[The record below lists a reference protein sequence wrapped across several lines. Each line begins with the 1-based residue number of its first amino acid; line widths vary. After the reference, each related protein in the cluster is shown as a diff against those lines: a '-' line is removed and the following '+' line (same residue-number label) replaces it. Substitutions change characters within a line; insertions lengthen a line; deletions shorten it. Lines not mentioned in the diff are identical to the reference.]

1 MAAKTKYWTIRV
13 AGGCEASTHGPYD
26 TEIEQDEGMEDFSHE
41 LDANSDAV
49 VKITIDPQGR
59 LDATALSM
67 EEMEEIANQDDDE
80 DEDEDEED

>member
-13 AGGCEASTHGPYD
+13 AGGCEASVHGPYD

-41 LDANSDAV
+41 LDSNSDAV
-49 VKITIDPQGR
+49 IKITIDPQGR

-67 EEMEEIANQDDDE
+67 EEMEEIASQDDDE